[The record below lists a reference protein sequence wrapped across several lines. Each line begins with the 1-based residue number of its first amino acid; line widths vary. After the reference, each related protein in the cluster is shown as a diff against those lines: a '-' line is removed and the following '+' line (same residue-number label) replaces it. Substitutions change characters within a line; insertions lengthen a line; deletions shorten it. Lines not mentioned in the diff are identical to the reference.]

1 MASIKDVAAE
11 AGVSVA
17 TVSRV
22 LNDHP
27 SVSADA
33 RTRVLAAVEALGYR
47 PNAVA
52 RSLRT
57 DQTRTLGLVI
67 SDVLNPYFTHLARSV
82 EEEARALGY
91 SVIIG
96 NADERPDLQDHHV
109 RTLLDR
115 RIDGLLVSPTDGG
128 SPLMLDAA
136 RSGTPMVFV
145 DRWIAGVDVPVVR
158 SDGRTAVHDL
168 VAHLHGLGHRRL
180 AIIAGPAA
188 TTTGR
193 ERVEAFRQALA
204 AYGLPLPD
212 SHIGQGDFQAESGRR
227 AMERFLDLAEPP
239 EAVFAADNLMALGAL
254 DAVRV
259 RGLRVPDDIALAAF
273 DDIPWFVHTDP
284 PITAI
289 AQPTG
294 ELGRAAVRALV
305 DRIEGGP
312 PSPSPFPPVSS
323 RAARAASPLPQ
334 SPGFCRSPRF
344 SRRPRL
350 PRSRPPQRTGASR
363 EQPGRVAAHR
373 RHTQDLPRRGRPRRR
388 RLRPAQGRG
397 ACAAR

>member
-1 MASIKDVAAE
+1 MTSIKDVAAQ

-22 LNDHP
+22 LNSHP
-27 SVSADA
+27 SVSPDA
-33 RTRVLAAVEALGYR
+33 RTRVLAAVDALGYR

-67 SDVLNPYFTHLARSV
+67 SDVLNPYFTELARFV

-96 NADERPDLQDHHV
+96 NADERPELQDHHV

-115 RIDGLLVSPTDGG
+115 RIDGLLVSPADGD
-128 SPLMLDAA
+128 SPLMSDVA
-136 RSGTPMVFV
+136 RAGTPMVFV
-145 DRWIAGVDVPVVR
+145 DRWMPGVDVPVVR
-158 SDGRTAVHDL
+158 ADGRLAIRDL
-168 VAHLHGLGHRRL
+168 VTHLHALGRRRL

-188 TTTGR
+188 TTTGN
-193 ERVEAFRQALA
+193 ERVEAFREALRAHALA
-204 AYGLPLPD
+204 LPD
-212 SHIGQGDFQAESGRR
+212 AYIGQGDFQADSGRR
-227 AMERFLDLAEPP
+227 VTERFLALPEPP
-239 EAVFAADNLMALGAL
+239 EVVFAADNLMALGAL
-254 DAVRV
+254 DAIRAA
-259 RGLRVPDDIALAAF
+259 GLRVPQDIGLAAF

-305 DRIEGGP
+305 DIVEGR
-312 PSPSPFPPVSS
+312 S
-323 RAARAASPLPQ
+323 PQ
-334 SPGFCRSPRF
+334 SVTLPARLVVRRSCGEPT
-344 SRRPRL
+344 SDRRSNR
-350 PRSRPPQRTGASR
+350 
-363 EQPGRVAAHR
+363 
-373 RHTQDLPRRGRPRRR
+373 
-388 RLRPAQGRG
+388 
-397 ACAAR
+397 

>member
-1 MASIKDVAAE
+1 MASIKEVALR

-27 SVSADA
+27 AVRPDT
-33 RTRVLAAVEALGYR
+33 RERVLAAVADLGYR

-67 SDVLNPYFTHLARSV
+67 SDVLNPFFTELARAV
-82 EEEARALGY
+82 EDQARALGY

-96 NADERPDLQDHHV
+96 NADEQPELQDHHV
-109 RTLLDR
+109 RTLIDR

-128 SPLMLDAA
+128 SPLILETACEG
-136 RSGTPMVFV
+136 GTPMVFV
-145 DRWIAGVDVPVVR
+145 DRWIPGVDVPVVR
-158 SDGRTAVHDL
+158 TDGADAVRDL
-168 VAHLHGLGHRRL
+168 VAHLYRLGHRRL
-180 AIIAGPAA
+180 AIIGGPAA
-188 TTTGR
+188 TTTGS

-204 AYGLPLPD
+204 EHGLLLPLEYV
-212 SHIGQGDFQAESGRR
+212 GQGDFQADSGRR
-227 AMERFLDLAEPP
+227 ITARFLDLAEPP
-239 EAVFAADNLMALGAL
+239 EVVFATDNLMALGAM
-254 DAVRV
+254 DEIRA
-259 RGLRVPDDIALAAF
+259 RGLSVPGDIALAAF

-305 DRIEGGP
+305 DRIEGRAAESVTLSARLVVRRSCGEP
-312 PSPSPFPPVSS
+312 PSPAPTTAQAPSQSQRSS
-323 RAARAASPLPQ
+323 R
-334 SPGFCRSPRF
+334 
-344 SRRPRL
+344 
-350 PRSRPPQRTGASR
+350 
-363 EQPGRVAAHR
+363 
-373 RHTQDLPRRGRPRRR
+373 
-388 RLRPAQGRG
+388 
-397 ACAAR
+397 

>member
-27 SVSADA
+27 SVSPAA
-33 RTRVLAAVEALGYR
+33 RARVLAATESLGYR

-57 DQTRTLGLVI
+57 DRTRTLGLVI
-67 SDVLNPYFTHLARSV
+67 SDVLNPYFTALARSV
-82 EEEARALGY
+82 EEAARTLGY

-96 NADERPDLQDHHV
+96 NADERPELQDHHV

-128 SPLMLDAA
+128 SPLMLDTA
-136 RSGTPMVFV
+136 RSSTPMVFV
-145 DRWIAGVDVPVVR
+145 DRWIPGVDVPVVR
-158 SDGRTAVHDL
+158 ADGRAAVRDL
-168 VAHLHGLGHRRL
+168 VAHLHGIGHRRL

-188 TTTGR
+188 TTTGS
-193 ERVEAFRQALA
+193 ERVEAFREALG

-212 SHIGQGDFQAESGRR
+212 DHIGQGDFQADSGRR
-227 AMERFLDLAEPP
+227 ATERFLALPEPP
-239 EAVFAADNLMALGAL
+239 HVIFAADNLMALGAL
-254 DAVRV
+254 DAIRA
-259 RGLRVPDDIALAAF
+259 RGLSVPHDIGLAAF

-294 ELGRAAVRALV
+294 DLGRAAVQALV
-305 DRIEGGP
+305 DLIEG
-312 PSPSPFPPVSS
+312 
-323 RAARAASPLPQ
+323 
-334 SPGFCRSPRF
+334 RSPR
-344 SRRPRL
+344 SVTLPARLVVRRSCGESPTDQ
-350 PRSRPPQRTGASR
+350 RST
-363 EQPGRVAAHR
+363 
-373 RHTQDLPRRGRPRRR
+373 T
-388 RLRPAQGRG
+388 
-397 ACAAR
+397 

>member
-1 MASIKDVAAE
+1 MTSIKDVAAQ

-22 LNDHP
+22 LNSHP
-27 SVSADA
+27 SVSPDA
-33 RTRVLAAVEALGYR
+33 RTRVLAAVDALGYR

-67 SDVLNPYFTHLARSV
+67 SDVLNPYFTELARFV

-96 NADERPDLQDHHV
+96 NADERPELQDHHV

-115 RIDGLLVSPTDGG
+115 RIDGLLVSPADGD
-128 SPLMLDAA
+128 SPLMADVA
-136 RSGTPMVFV
+136 RAGTPMVFV
-145 DRWIAGVDVPVVR
+145 DRWMPGVDVPVVR
-158 SDGRTAVHDL
+158 ADGRHAIRDL
-168 VAHLHGLGHRRL
+168 VAHLYALGRRRL

-188 TTTGR
+188 TTTGD
-193 ERVEAFRQALA
+193 ERVEAFREALRA
-204 AYGLPLPD
+204 HELGLPEVY
-212 SHIGQGDFQAESGRR
+212 IGQGDFQADSGRR
-227 AMERFLDLAEPP
+227 VTEGFLALPEPP
-239 EAVFAADNLMALGAL
+239 EIVFAADNLMALGAL
-254 DAVRV
+254 DAIRAA
-259 RGLRVPDDIALAAF
+259 GLRVPQDIGLAAF

-305 DRIEGGP
+305 DIVEGR
-312 PSPSPFPPVSS
+312 S
-323 RAARAASPLPQ
+323 PQ
-334 SPGFCRSPRF
+334 SVTLPARLVVRRSCGEPA
-344 SRRPRL
+344 SDQ
-350 PRSRPPQRTGASR
+350 RSN
-363 EQPGRVAAHR
+363 
-373 RHTQDLPRRGRPRRR
+373 L
-388 RLRPAQGRG
+388 
-397 ACAAR
+397 

>member
-1 MASIKDVAAE
+1 MASIKDVASR

-27 SVSADA
+27 AVRPDT
-33 RTRVLAAVEALGYR
+33 RTRVLEAVADLGYR

-67 SDVLNPYFTHLARSV
+67 SDVLNPFFTELARSV
-82 EEEARALGY
+82 EDEARALGY

-96 NADERPDLQDHHV
+96 NADERPEQQDHHI

-128 SPLMLDAA
+128 SPLILDAV

-145 DRWIAGVDVPVVR
+145 DRWIPGIGNDVPVVR
-158 SDGRTAVHDL
+158 TDGCDAVRDL

-193 ERVEAFRQALA
+193 ERVRAFREALA
-204 AYGLPLPD
+204 AFGLPLPD
-212 SHIGQGDFQAESGRR
+212 EYIGQGDFQADSGRR
-227 AMERFLDLAEPP
+227 AVARFLDLPVPP
-239 EAVFAADNLMALGAL
+239 DVVFAADNLMALGAM
-254 DAVRV
+254 DEIRA

-273 DDIPWFVHTDP
+273 DDIPWFLHTDP

-294 ELGRAAVRALV
+294 ELGRAAVRSLIDRVEGRPAPSVTVSARLV
-305 DRIEGGP
+305 VRRSCGASEG
-312 PSPSPFPPVSS
+312 
-323 RAARAASPLPQ
+323 
-334 SPGFCRSPRF
+334 SPR
-344 SRRPRL
+344 
-350 PRSRPPQRTGASR
+350 
-363 EQPGRVAAHR
+363 
-373 RHTQDLPRRGRPRRR
+373 
-388 RLRPAQGRG
+388 
-397 ACAAR
+397 

>member
-27 SVSADA
+27 SVSKDA
-33 RTRVLAAVEALGYR
+33 RRRVLAAVEGLAYR

-57 DQTRTLGLVI
+57 DQTYTLGLVI
-67 SDVLNPYFTHLARSV
+67 SDVLNPYFAELARSV

-128 SPLMLDAA
+128 SPLMLEAA
-136 RSGTPMVFV
+136 RAGTPMVFV
-145 DRWIAGVDVPVVR
+145 DRWIPGVEVPVVR
-158 SDGRTAVHDL
+158 ADGRAAVRDL

-193 ERVEAFRQALA
+193 ERVEAFRAALRPH
-204 AYGLPLPD
+204 GIELPD
-212 SHIGQGDFQAESGRR
+212 PYIGQGDFQAESGRR
-227 AMERFLDLAEPP
+227 VTEEFLRLPEPP
-239 EAVFAADNLMALGAL
+239 EVVFAADNLMALGAL
-254 DAVRV
+254 DAIRAQGM
-259 RGLRVPDDIALAAF
+259 RIPHDIALAAF

-294 ELGRAAVRALV
+294 ELGRAAVQALV
-305 DRIEGGP
+305 DRIEGRPPKSVTLPARLVVRRSCGE
-312 PSPSPFPPVSS
+312 PSPT
-323 RAARAASPLPQ
+323 R
-334 SPGFCRSPRF
+334 RSTP
-344 SRRPRL
+344 
-350 PRSRPPQRTGASR
+350 
-363 EQPGRVAAHR
+363 
-373 RHTQDLPRRGRPRRR
+373 
-388 RLRPAQGRG
+388 
-397 ACAAR
+397 

>member
-27 SVSADA
+27 SVSAHA
-33 RTRVLAAVEALGYR
+33 RTRVLAAVETLDYR

-57 DQTRTLGLVI
+57 DQTHTLGLVI
-67 SDVLNPYFTHLARSV
+67 SDVMNPYFTELARSV

-96 NADERPDLQDHHV
+96 NADERPELQDHHV
-109 RTLLDR
+109 RNLLDR

-136 RSGTPMVFV
+136 RRTPMVFV
-145 DRWIAGVDVPVVR
+145 DRWIPGVDVPVVR
-158 SDGRTAVHDL
+158 ADGRAAVRDL

-188 TTTGR
+188 TTTGS

-204 AYGLPLPD
+204 EYGIPLPAAY
-212 SHIGQGDFQAESGRR
+212 IGQGDFQAESGRR
-227 AMERFLDLAEPP
+227 VTDGFLGLAEPP
-239 EAVFAADNLMALGAL
+239 EVVFAADNLMALGAL
-254 DAVRV
+254 DAVRA
-259 RGLRVPDDIALAAF
+259 RGLRVPRDIALAAF
-273 DDIPWFVHTDP
+273 DDIRWFVHTDP

-305 DRIEGGP
+305 DRIEGRPGE
-312 PSPSPFPPVSS
+312 SVTL
-323 RAARAASPLPQ
+323 AARLVVR
-334 SPGFCRSPRF
+334 RSCGENPEQN
-344 SRRPRL
+344 
-350 PRSRPPQRTGASR
+350 RSTS
-363 EQPGRVAAHR
+363 
-373 RHTQDLPRRGRPRRR
+373 
-388 RLRPAQGRG
+388 
-397 ACAAR
+397 

>member
-1 MASIKDVAAE
+1 MASIKDVARH

-22 LNDHP
+22 LNDNP
-27 SVSADA
+27 SVRADT
-33 RTRVLAAVEALGYR
+33 RDRVLAAVAGLGYR

-67 SDVLNPYFTHLARSV
+67 SDVLNPFFTELARSV
-82 EEEARALGY
+82 EDEARALGY

-136 RSGTPMVFV
+136 RAGTPMVFV
-145 DRWIAGVDVPVVR
+145 DRWIEGVDVPVVR
-158 SDGRTAVHDL
+158 TDGRAAVHDL
-168 VAHLHGLGHRRL
+168 VAHLHALGHRRL

-193 ERVEAFRQALA
+193 ERVDAFRAALREF
-204 AYGLPLPD
+204 GLALPAEY
-212 SHIGQGDFQAESGRR
+212 IGQGDFKADSGRR
-227 AMERFLDLAEPP
+227 ATARFLDLPEPP
-239 EAVFAADNLMALGAL
+239 EAVFAADNLMALGAM
-254 DAVRV
+254 DEIRA
-259 RGLRVPDDIALAAF
+259 RGLRVPDDVALAAF
-273 DDIPWFVHTDP
+273 DDIVWFVHTDP
-284 PITAI
+284 PITAV

-294 ELGRAAVRALV
+294 ELGRAAVRALIDV
-305 DRIEGGP
+305 VEGRP
-312 PSPSPFPPVSS
+312 AESVALS
-323 RAARAASPLPQ
+323 ARL
-334 SPGFCRSPRF
+334 
-344 SRRPRL
+344 
-350 PRSRPPQRTGASR
+350 
-363 EQPGRVAAHR
+363 V
-373 RHTQDLPRRGRPRRR
+373 PRRSCGESAEGSTR
-388 RLRPAQGRG
+388 
-397 ACAAR
+397 

>member
-27 SVSADA
+27 SVSDDA
-33 RTRVLAAVEALGYR
+33 RTRVLAAVEALDYR

-67 SDVLNPYFTHLARSV
+67 SDVLNPYFTELARSV

-96 NADERPDLQDHHV
+96 NADERPELQDHHV

-128 SPLMLDAA
+128 SPGMLDAA
-136 RSGTPMVFV
+136 RAGTPMVFV
-145 DRWIAGVDVPVVR
+145 DRWIPGLDVPVVR
-158 SDGRTAVHDL
+158 ADGRAAIRDL

-188 TTTGR
+188 TTTGS
-193 ERVEAFRQALA
+193 ERVAAFRDALA
-204 AYGLPLPD
+204 EFGLPFPTTT
-212 SHIGQGDFQAESGRR
+212 SGRATSRPR
-227 AMERFLDLAEPP
+227 A
-239 EAVFAADNLMALGAL
+239 G
-254 DAVRV
+254 
-259 RGLRVPDDIALAAF
+259 
-273 DDIPWFVHTDP
+273 
-284 PITAI
+284 
-289 AQPTG
+289 
-294 ELGRAAVRALV
+294 
-305 DRIEGGP
+305 GGP
-312 PSPSPFPPVSS
+312 PRASSICPS
-323 RAARAASPLPQ
+323 
-334 SPGFCRSPRF
+334 
-344 SRRPRL
+344 RPR
-350 PRSRPPQRTGASR
+350 SSSPPT
-363 EQPGRVAAHR
+363 
-373 RHTQDLPRRGRPRRR
+373 T
-388 RLRPAQGRG
+388 
-397 ACAAR
+397 

>member
-27 SVSADA
+27 SVSPAA
-33 RTRVLAAVEALGYR
+33 RARVLAAVETLGYR

-67 SDVLNPYFTHLARSV
+67 SDVLNPYFTELARSV

-96 NADERPDLQDHHV
+96 NADERPELQDHHV

-136 RSGTPMVFV
+136 HATPMVFV
-145 DRWIAGVDVPVVR
+145 DRWIPGVEVPVVR
-158 SDGRTAVHDL
+158 ADGRTAVHDL

-188 TTTGR
+188 TTTGS
-193 ERVEAFRQALA
+193 ERVAAFRDALRE
-204 AYGLPLPD
+204 YGLPLPD
-212 SHIGQGDFQAESGRR
+212 AYIGQGDFQAASGRR
-227 AMERFLDLAEPP
+227 ATEEFLALPEPP
-239 EAVFAADNLMALGAL
+239 EVVFAADNLMALGAL
-254 DAVRV
+254 DAIRA
-259 RGLRVPDDIALAAF
+259 RGLRVPDDIGLAAF

-289 AQPTG
+289 AQPTP

-305 DRIEGGP
+305 DRIEG
-312 PSPSPFPPVSS
+312 
-323 RAARAASPLPQ
+323 
-334 SPGFCRSPRF
+334 
-344 SRRPRL
+344 
-350 PRSRPPQRTGASR
+350 RPPQSVTLPARL
-363 EQPGRVAAHR
+363 VVR
-373 RHTQDLPRRGRPRRR
+373 RSCGEPPSMQRSNT
-388 RLRPAQGRG
+388 
-397 ACAAR
+397 

>member
-27 SVSADA
+27 SVSPTA
-33 RTRVLAAVEALGYR
+33 RTRVLAAVETLGYR

-57 DQTRTLGLVI
+57 DQTHTLGLVI
-67 SDVLNPYFTHLARSV
+67 SDVLNPYFTELARSV
-82 EEEARALGY
+82 EEEARAHGY

-96 NADERPDLQDHHV
+96 NADERPELQDHHV

-115 RIDGLLVSPTDGG
+115 RIDGLLLSPTDGD
-128 SPLMLDAA
+128 SPLILDAA
-136 RSGTPMVFV
+136 RAGTPMVFV
-145 DRWIAGVDVPVVR
+145 DRWIPGVEVPVVR
-158 SDGRTAVHDL
+158 ADGRAAVRDL
-168 VAHLHGLGHRRL
+168 VAHLYDLGHRRL

-188 TTTGR
+188 TTTGS
-193 ERVEAFRQALA
+193 ERVAAFRDALRK
-204 AYGLPLPD
+204 YGLPLPEAYT
-212 SHIGQGDFQAESGRR
+212 GQGDFQAASGRR
-227 AMERFLDLAEPP
+227 VTEEFLSLPEPP
-239 EAVFAADNLMALGAL
+239 EVVFAADNLMALGAL
-254 DAVRV
+254 DAVRA

-289 AQPTG
+289 AQPTP

-305 DRIEGGP
+305 DRIEGRPPQSVTLPARLVVRRSCGEP
-312 PSPSPFPPVSS
+312 PSP
-323 RAARAASPLPQ
+323 Q
-334 SPGFCRSPRF
+334 RSN
-344 SRRPRL
+344 
-350 PRSRPPQRTGASR
+350 T
-363 EQPGRVAAHR
+363 
-373 RHTQDLPRRGRPRRR
+373 
-388 RLRPAQGRG
+388 
-397 ACAAR
+397 

>member
-22 LNDHP
+22 LNSHP
-27 SVSADA
+27 SVSPDA
-33 RTRVLAAVEALGYR
+33 RRRVLAAVDVLGYR

-67 SDVLNPYFTHLARSV
+67 SDVLNPYFTELARFV

-96 NADERPDLQDHHV
+96 NADERPELQDHHV

-115 RIDGLLVSPTDGG
+115 RIDGLLVSPADGD
-128 SPLMLDAA
+128 SPLMADVA
-136 RSGTPMVFV
+136 RAGTPMVFV
-145 DRWIAGVDVPVVR
+145 DRWMPGVDVPVVR
-158 SDGRTAVHDL
+158 ADGRLAIRDL
-168 VAHLHGLGHRRL
+168 VAHLHALGRRRL

-188 TTTGR
+188 TTTGN
-193 ERVEAFRQALA
+193 ERVEAFREALR
-204 AYGLPLPD
+204 AYGLVLPD
-212 SHIGQGDFQAESGRR
+212 AYIGQGDFQADSGRR
-227 AMERFLDLAEPP
+227 VTERFLTLPEPP
-239 EAVFAADNLMALGAL
+239 EVVFAADNLMALGAL
-254 DAVRV
+254 DAIRAA
-259 RGLRVPDDIALAAF
+259 GLRVPQDIGLAAF
-273 DDIPWFVHTDP
+273 DDIPWFVHTAP

-305 DRIEGGP
+305 DIVEGR
-312 PSPSPFPPVSS
+312 S
-323 RAARAASPLPQ
+323 PQ
-334 SPGFCRSPRF
+334 SVTLPARLVVRRSCGEPT
-344 SRRPRL
+344 SDQ
-350 PRSRPPQRTGASR
+350 RSN
-363 EQPGRVAAHR
+363 
-373 RHTQDLPRRGRPRRR
+373 L
-388 RLRPAQGRG
+388 
-397 ACAAR
+397 